1 MVMSRGSAS
10 IFMAFLGCR
19 SSFLRSVG
27 VRGTGAD
34 EFYSKLSAA
43 SSSFMCNGHVCA
55 HVSRTTYGARAQVQG
70 DHPLFSDKALR
81 GNMSLSF

>member
-1 MVMSRGSAS
+1 MVMSRGNAS

-43 SSSFMCNGHVCA
+43 SSSFMCNGHVRA